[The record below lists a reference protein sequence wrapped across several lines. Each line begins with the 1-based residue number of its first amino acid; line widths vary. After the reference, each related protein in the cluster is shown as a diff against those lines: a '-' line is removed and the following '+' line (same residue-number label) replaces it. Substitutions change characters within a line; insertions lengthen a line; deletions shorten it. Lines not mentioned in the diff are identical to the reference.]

1 MMTSNSETSVIVAMK
16 IKTEKLSTK
25 TGKLLQTKVSWKKKH
40 WIDEATDTSK
50 FIFLA
55 QDTKDQDLEK
65 NGSKCF
71 YRLPLEKIENLV
83 KTLEDE
89 NNLYLYEILPAN
101 LPVKPY
107 FDLEMERAD
116 FDDDAIFDCFDI
128 FCNWYIREIK
138 DIFGI
143 ELKKRRLCDIK
154 QLQKKQ
160 IIISPNSQCKILL
173 W

>member
-1 MMTSNSETSVIVAMK
+1 MTSNSETSVIVAMK

-40 WIDEATDTSK
+40 CIDEATDTSK

-71 YRLPLEKIENLV
+71 YRLPLENFENLV

-116 FDDDAIFDCFDI
+116 FDDEAIFDCFDI

-143 ELKKRRLCDIK
+143 ELKKEDFVIL
-154 QLQKKQ
+154 
-160 IIISPNSQCKILL
+160 NSCRKNKLSS